1 MRHKTA
7 DLDGPVHY
15 LDFGGSGRPLLMV
28 HGLGGS
34 ALNWMAVGPEIANS
48 YHAVA
53 IDLAGFGQTPLFR
66 RSAAVGANAELVH
79 AFIEKVIGEPVVIMG
94 HSMGGHISILEAA
107 VHPSWVNAMIL
118 VGPAI
123 PGVHV
128 RRPEPA
134 RLGMMA
140 ALTIPGLAEIMLD
153 RRVRELGPEGLVLH
167 TLALVCADPSRVPPE
182 VVEANIRLTRER
194 DKLGRQN
201 ARAFLQASRSIGLRM
216 ADPRFWSRVAK
227 VRAPTLVIHGSL
239 DRLIP
244 LAAAEELSR
253 RRPDW
258 TLEVLEGVG
267 HVPMMETP
275 EAYVSA
281 LSAWS
286 MYRIAREP
294 GARANSRPSFGVS
307 EVKPAAVS

>member
-15 LDFGGSGRPLLMV
+15 LDFGGTGKPLLMV

-34 ALNWMAVGPEIANS
+34 ALNWMAVGPDIAAS
-48 YHAVA
+48 YHAFA

-79 AFIEKVIGEPVVIMG
+79 SFIEQVIGEPVLIMG
-94 HSMGGHISILEAA
+94 NSMGGHISILEAA
-107 VHPSWVNAMIL
+107 QHPTWVDAMIL
-118 VGPAI
+118 VDPAI

-134 RLGMMA
+134 FLGTMA
-140 ALTIPGLAEIMLD
+140 ALSIPGLAEILLD
-153 RRVRELGPEGLVLH
+153 RRARLLGPEGLVKQ
-167 TLALVCADPSRVPPE
+167 TLAIVCADPLRVAPA
-182 VVEANIRLTRER
+182 VVEAHNRLTIER

-201 ARAFLQASRSIGLRM
+201 GRAFLQASRSIGLRM

-227 VRAPTLVIHGSL
+227 VQCPTLVIHGSL

-244 LAAAEELSR
+244 LAVAKDVAR

-258 TLEVLEGVG
+258 TLEILEGVG
-267 HVPMMETP
+267 HVPMMEAP
-275 EAYVSA
+275 EQFMSA
-281 LSAWS
+281 LNAWS
-286 MYRIAREP
+286 PYRIAGEQ
-294 GARANSRPSFGVS
+294 AQS
-307 EVKPAAVS
+307 AAS